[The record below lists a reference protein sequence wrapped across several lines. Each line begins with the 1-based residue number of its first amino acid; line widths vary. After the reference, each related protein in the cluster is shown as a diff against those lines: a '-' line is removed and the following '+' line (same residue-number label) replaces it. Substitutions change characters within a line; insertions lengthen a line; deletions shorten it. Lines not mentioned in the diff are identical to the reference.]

1 MISTENLYEHYL
13 ANGEEA
19 SDDYLVKVNGKYVF
33 VYRARVSAFPLN
45 QIWPGYQRPQEQTE
59 IASFAYW
66 DMDGPVRV
74 EVIAKKQ
81 IDKVTVRPL
90 SYCIKPEVDGGRI
103 LFEADSPK
111 HMTVEVNGKH
121 NALHLFM
128 NRAEEFDAA
137 GNTEKVKY
145 FGPGVHRV
153 GKIIMNSGET
163 VFIDAGAV
171 VHGVIEAKH
180 ASGIRILGRGIL
192 DTGTFGREEAEA
204 SISLY
209 RCSDVVI
216 DGIVIR
222 DPNLWT
228 IVPAACRGVK
238 IHNVKLIGLWRYNT
252 DGIDIVNSQDVRIDK
267 CFIRSFDDSI
277 AIKGME
283 CWPWDKPGDKTGEE
297 DVRDI
302 HVEDCVIW
310 NDWGR
315 SLEIGAETRA
325 QEMSHIRFRSCDI
338 IHTTHIALDIQHSD
352 RAAISDVE
360 YENIRVE
367 MDEHLL
373 RPVWQQF
380 YDEKYIFR
388 ADDCFSPQL
397 LFIGIGRGW
406 WGQDSSRGT
415 IRDVYLKNI
424 AVTSKFFPESIIYGY
439 DELHGIDG
447 ITFENLVIN
456 GKTVK
461 SVKEGRIKAGGFVK
475 GVRFV

>member
-1 MISTENLYEHYL
+1 MIPMEDLYSRNL

-45 QIWPGYQRPQEQTE
+45 QIWPGYQRPLEQTE

-66 DMDGPVRV
+66 DMDAPVTV
-74 EVIAKKQ
+74 EVITKRQ
-81 IDKVTVRPL
+81 IDRVTIRPL
-90 SYCIKPEVDGGRI
+90 SCNIKYEVEDGRI
-103 LFEADSPK
+103 LFKMAAPK
-111 HMTVEVNGKH
+111 HITVEVNGKH

-128 NRAEEFDAA
+128 NRVEEFDAA
-137 GNTEKVKY
+137 RNAEKVRY
-145 FGPGVHRV
+145 FGPGVHQA
-153 GKIIMNSGET
+153 GKMIMNSGET
-163 VFIDAGAV
+163 VFIDAGAI

-180 ASGIRILGRGIL
+180 ASGIRIRGRGIL
-192 DTGTFGREEAEA
+192 DTSTFKREEAEA

-209 RCSDVVI
+209 KCRDVVI

-222 DPNLWT
+222 DSNLWA
-228 IVPAACRGVK
+228 IVPAACCGVK
-238 IHNVKLIGLWRYNT
+238 INNIKLIGLWRYNT
-252 DGIDIVNSQDVRIDK
+252 DGIDIVNSQNVRIDK

-283 CWPWDKPGDKTGEE
+283 CWPWDKPGDKTDDEN
-297 DVRDI
+297 VQDI

-325 QEMSHIRFRSCDI
+325 QEMSHIRFCNCDI

-352 RAAISDVE
+352 RASINDVR

-380 YDEKYIFR
+380 YDEKFVFR
-388 ADDCFSPQL
+388 AEDNFSPQL

-406 WGQDSSRGT
+406 WGQDSDRGT

-424 AVTSKFFPESIIYGY
+424 DVTAKFSPESILYGY
-439 DELHGIDG
+439 NELHDIDG
-447 ITFENLVIN
+447 VTFENLTIN
-456 GKTVK
+456 GNTVK
-461 SVKEGRIKAGGFVK
+461 SKEEGFMKIGGFVK
-475 GVRFV
+475 GLRFV